1 MSKFTRKHYEE
12 IAKIIGNSNISFEDV
27 KLLSTYFK
35 ADNPRFDSG
44 RFMHAIAKHKVTEF
58 ERVVGNSVS
67 RDQLQP

>member
-12 IAKIIGNSNISFEDV
+12 IARIIGNSNISFEDV
-27 KLLSTYFK
+27 KLLTTYFK

-44 RFMHAIAKHKVTEF
+44 RFMNAIAKHKVTEF